1 MRHVA
6 GLRSSVMSTESLA
19 LSEAEWVETSLTI
32 MLGDD
37 INPET
42 VIACHSS
49 K

>member
-1 MRHVA
+1 MRDIGV
-6 GLRSSVMSTESLA
+6 LRSSVMSTEVSRHGGI
-19 LSEAEWVETSLTI
+19 TI
-32 MLGDD
+32 LRTPGRRYPD